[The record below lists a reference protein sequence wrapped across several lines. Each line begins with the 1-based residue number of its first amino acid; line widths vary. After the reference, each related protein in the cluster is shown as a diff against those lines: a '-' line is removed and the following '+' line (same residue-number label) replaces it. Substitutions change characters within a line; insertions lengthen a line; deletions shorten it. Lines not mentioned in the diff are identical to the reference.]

1 MTTRQLL
8 RFKSRNLTVDLQE
21 LYENEISDSIAKSL
35 EIWKTQ
41 TSLWWRTKF
50 KRTRHVGNG
59 LQMFV
64 SGQVKG
70 LYLVY
75 KKITTSSAQSGF
87 RRKHFRWNYDEFQ
100 GSQCTF
106 SHQNF
111 GKPFL
116 LRHFRTMQV
125 LFTPP
130 LWITWSYQWKKTWR
144 LWTFKHLL
152 VIKMTKHRIF
162 RPKGSL
168 SSLFIWFADIF
179 PRISGFTMCTEG
191 R

>member
-8 RFKSRNLTVDLQE
+8 RFKSRNLTVDLLE

-35 EIWKTQ
+35 EIWRTQ

-50 KRTRHVGNG
+50 KLTRHVGNR
-59 LQMFV
+59 LHMFV

-75 KKITTSSAQSGF
+75 KKITTSSAQSLASEGSISGEITGQSMYFFASKFRKTIPVEAFPHNAGF
-87 RRKHFRWNYDEFQ
+87 VYSTWMNYVKLSVKENM
-100 GSQCTF
+100 TVV
-106 SHQNF
+106 NF
-111 GKPFL
+111 PAPSGD
-116 LRHFRTMQV
+116 
-125 LFTPP
+125 
-130 LWITWSYQWKKTWR
+130 
-144 LWTFKHLL
+144 
-152 VIKMTKHRIF
+152 KMTKHRIF

-168 SSLFIWFADIF
+168 SSFIWFADIF
-179 PRISGFTMCTEG
+179 PHISGFTICTEG